1 MKQLTD
7 ISLAKDALLAGS
19 LIVAKTDTIYGI
31 LARAV
36 DPDAVSKLYL
46 AKNRNPQKSCI
57 ILVSDIDHIPGDYP
71 LVTRTTIWTYSGND
85 QQL

>member
-36 DPDAVSKLYL
+36 DPGAVSKLYL
-46 AKNRNPQKSCI
+46 AKKP
-57 ILVSDIDHIPGDYP
+57 
-71 LVTRTTIWTYSGND
+71 
-85 QQL
+85 